1 MNNSFSI
8 LFFVLSPLICIKG
21 FSQSKKWTLNQ
32 CIQYAMEHNIDIK
45 KAEITTKESE
55 EDRKNAIGDFL
66 PDLNASAGQRY
77 SFGKSSLRP
86 DNTRISGNSRS
97 NNYNIS
103 TGITL
108 FNGFQNRNNLKQ
120 AKINTK
126 ISQYDLE
133 KTKNDLSLNI
143 SKAYLQILLNKELVK
158 VAQTKVEISKEQL
171 DVVIK
176 QIESGAEPKG
186 EQYKAESALA
196 NDEQGL
202 VSTQNNFELSQLN
215 LAQFLQIPDYE
226 NFDVVEVEVD
236 LPSQE
241 RLQMSPEQIYALA
254 EETLPEIKGSKLNIE
269 NAQKGIE
276 IAKGS
281 YYPTLSAS
289 YSFGT
294 RWFKIL
300 NQSNPESYFR
310 TLDINKYHSGGL
322 TLKIPI
328 FNRMQTKIGVTKAK
342 LNKQNAEYDL
352 EDQKNKLKKN
362 IVQAHAESRAALK
375 SYEAAQKLKNSSQ
388 IAFDYAKK
396 QYDAGALSIYDFD
409 KAKNDFTQ
417 AQSKSLQEKYRF
429 LFSLKVLD
437 FYSGSP
443 LNLN

>member
-55 EDRKNAIGDFL
+55 EDRKSAVGNFL
-66 PDLNASAGQRY
+66 PNLNASAGQRY

-86 DNTRISGNSRS
+86 DNTRVSGNSRD
-97 NNYNIS
+97 NNYNIR
-103 TGITL
+103 TEVTL
-108 FNGFQNRNNLKQ
+108 FNGFKNRNSLKR
-120 AKINTK
+120 AKINNR

-133 KTKNDLSLNI
+133 KTKNNLSLNI
-143 SKAYLQILLNKELVK
+143 SKAYLQILLNKELGK

-176 QIESGAEPKG
+176 QIESGAAPKG
-186 EQYKAESALA
+186 EQYKAESTLA

-202 VSTQNNFELSQLN
+202 VSAQNDFELSKLN

-226 NFDVVEVEVD
+226 NFDVVEVEAD

-254 EETLPEIKGSKLNIE
+254 EESLPEIKGSKLSIE
-269 NAQKGIE
+269 SAQKEIE

-281 YYPTLSAS
+281 YYPSLSAD
-289 YSFGT
+289 YQFYT
-294 RWFKIL
+294 QWNKTF
-300 NQSNPESYFR
+300 NVPNPESYFR
-310 TLDINKYHSGGL
+310 TLDINKYHGGGL
-322 TLKIPI
+322 SLTIPI
-328 FNRMQTKIGVTKAK
+328 FNRMQTKIGVVKAK
-342 LNKQNAEYDL
+342 LNKQKAEYDL
-352 EDQKNKLKKN
+352 QDQKDELNKA

-375 SYEAAQKLKNSSQ
+375 SYEAAQKSKNSSQ

-396 QYDAGALSIYDFD
+396 RYDAGALSIYDFD
-409 KAKNDFTQ
+409 EAKNDFTQ
-417 AQSKSLQEKYRF
+417 AQSKSLREKYNF
-429 LFSLKVLD
+429 LFSLKILD
-437 FYSGSP
+437 FYSGVP